1 MISTPGHDRIRR
13 IRRKEGGLLSLAAVL
28 LFLSPLPSMAIG
40 TIVDGSV
47 TFGYT
52 NDFNTTRGNTVDT
65 QFVGAAT
72 GDLTWESWWFFRVSG
87 DGRETAF
94 AAPDAESYV
103 GSLGRLDWADPG
115 AAGLFSAALDLEVL
129 DTGVGM
135 GNLFQN
141 LRITNT
147 GISDLTIDIFHYT
160 DLDVGNS
167 FGADTATLVPNA
179 SAIEISVLDGTDS
192 APIIA
197 YGADAYRVTGWNR
210 VLRDL
215 TDRNVDNLD
224 NSGLPFAPGD
234 FTVAFQWSRTIGA
247 GTTESFL
254 TQFGSN
260 APLLPPSASAIPE
273 PGTALLSG
281 LGLML
286 LAGCR
291 RADRTRSS

>member
-1 MISTPGHDRIRR
+1 MKSPHGHERIRWT
-13 IRRKEGGLLSLAAVL
+13 GGLLALVL
-28 LFLSPLPSMAIG
+28 LFLSPLPSGAIG

-52 NDFNTTRGNTVDT
+52 NDFNTTLGNTVDT

-94 AAPDAESYV
+94 GAPDTESYV
-103 GSLGRLDWADPG
+103 GSLGRLDWTDPG
-115 AAGLFSAALDLEVL
+115 AAGLFSAVLDLEVL
-129 DTGVGM
+129 DTGAGM

-147 GISDLTIDIFHYT
+147 GLSDLTIDIFHYS

-167 FGADTATLVPNA
+167 FGGDTATLVPNA
-179 SAIEISVLDGTDS
+179 SAIEISVLDGADS
-192 APIIA
+192 APIIG
-197 YGADAYRVTGWNR
+197 YGADAFQVTGWNSL
-210 VLRDL
+210 LRNL
-215 TDRNVDNLD
+215 TDANVDNFD
-224 NSGLPFAPGD
+224 NSGLPFTPGD
-234 FTVAFQWSRTIGA
+234 ITVGFQWSRTIGA
-247 GTTESFL
+247 GMTESFL
-254 TQFGSN
+254 TQFASN
-260 APLLPPSASAIPE
+260 APLLPRSATAIPE

-286 LAGCR
+286 LAAR
-291 RADRTRSS
+291 RRFD

>member
-1 MISTPGHDRIRR
+1 MG
-13 IRRKEGGLLSLAAVL
+13 VL
-28 LFLSPLPSMAIG
+28 IALTVLVFPVSSHAIG

-52 NDFNTTRGNTVDT
+52 NDFNTSFGNTVDT
-65 QFVGAAT
+65 QFIGAAT

-94 AAPDAESYV
+94 GAPDSESYT
-103 GSLGRLDWADPG
+103 GSIGRLDWADPG

-141 LRITNT
+141 LRVTNT

-167 FGADTATLVPNA
+167 FGADSATLLANPG
-179 SAIEISVLDGTDS
+179 AIEISVLDGTDS

-197 YGADAYRVTGWNR
+197 YGADAFQVTPWR
-210 VLRDL
+210 SLLRSL
-215 TDRNVDNLD
+215 TDGNVDDLD
-224 NSGLPFAPGD
+224 NSGLPFGPGD
-234 FTVAFQWSRTIGA
+234 YTGAFQWSTTIGS
-247 GTTESFL
+247 GMTESFL

-273 PGTALLSG
+273 PGTAILSG

-286 LAGCR
+286 LAW
-291 RADRTRSS
+291 RARSD